1 MRTDVDPDPLLRIL
15 REHYKDRWS
24 IRRTARLWVATA
36 QDYTAQHAPTLI
48 HEDVEVFVR
57 ELEHPPA
64 GAGRTELLRT
74 MGAQRGGHED
84 GPQEG

>member
-15 REHYKDRWS
+15 REYYKDRWS
-24 IRRTARLWVATA
+24 IRRTARLWIATA
-36 QDYTAQHAPTLI
+36 HDYTAQHAPTLI
-48 HEDVEVFVR
+48 QEDVEMFVR

-64 GAGRTELLRT
+64 GAGRAELLR
-74 MGAQRGGHED
+74 RGGHQD